1 MNTLS
6 PNQTDPEHF
15 VVLIQPRMGLSG
27 EFSRHLPLSLLYV
40 ASVLV
45 KMNIRVEIL
54 DTRVVENDW
63 RKALEGYLKQKPL
76 WLGFTV
82 MAGFPV
88 EHSLEI
94 SRFVKSQ
101 ADVPIIWGGA
111 MPTVDPLS
119 CISENVIDYAIAG
132 SGIEA
137 TEKLTRA
144 LIDKKIDDEEL
155 LASIPGLACRINSK
169 NLVNKRFH
177 GFEHVKFTDL
187 PYYLIKDYSVYGQIG
202 SKEKI
207 FPIYSA
213 YGCPYKC
220 AFCISPAL
228 YRDFAR
234 KWLPVAAAETVDHIE
249 FLCKEHGASTIY
261 FYDDD
266 SFVNI
271 EHIRSIVNE
280 LKERQIHVKL
290 SFRGARIDEIKR
302 MDDEFL
308 DLLSETGTEMLHIG
322 VEAGSQRILDL
333 FNKGITVEDIIEVNR
348 KLARH
353 KKLIAA
359 YNWIVGSP
367 GETFEEIRQTT
378 KLLIQLIRENPRCF
392 VFQPN
397 IFRVVPGSVLGDK
410 AAEMGYTA
418 PRNLDEWIMAEIEQD
433 VSAPWLSDK
442 VKGLIRMLQVTAYF
456 VDDKAGL
463 LLNTGSF
470 KDWLIKFASALYRPL
485 ARFRFKSGFSRC
497 LIEADLFFLAQNL
510 MKRFN

>member
-6 PNQTDPEHF
+6 PNQINHNRP
-15 VVLIQPRMGLSG
+15 VVLIQPQMGLSG

-40 ASVLV
+40 ASALTRMNV
-45 KMNIRVEIL
+45 KVEIL
-54 DTRVVENDW
+54 DTRVLENNW
-63 RKALEGYLKQKPL
+63 KTILGNLLQQNPL
-76 WLGFTV
+76 WVGFTV

-94 SRFVKSQ
+94 SRFIKAK
-101 ADVPIIWGGA
+101 ADVPIVWGGA
-111 MPTVDPLS
+111 MPTVDAVS
-119 CISENVIDYAIAG
+119 CINENVIDFAVAG
-132 SGIEA
+132 SGIQA
-137 TEKLTRA
+137 TEMLTRA
-144 LIDKKIDDEEL
+144 FIEETADKPEI
-155 LASIPGLACRINSK
+155 LAEIPGLAYRINGQSF
-169 NLVNKRFH
+169 VNKRFH
-177 GFEHVKFTDL
+177 GFEHVRYTEL
-187 PYYLIKDYSVYGQIG
+187 PYELIKDYSVYGQIG
-202 SKEKI
+202 SNEKI

-228 YRDFAR
+228 YGEFNK
-234 KWLPVAAAETVDHIE
+234 KWVPVAARETVDHIE
-249 FLCKEHGASTIY
+249 FLYRNHGATTIY

-271 EHIRSIVNE
+271 DHIRSIVNE
-280 LKERQIHVKL
+280 MKARGIKLKL

-367 GETFEEIRQTT
+367 GETAEEIRQTT
-378 KLLIQLIRENPRCF
+378 RLLLQLIKENPRCF
-392 VFQPN
+392 IFQPN
-397 IFRVVPGSVLGDK
+397 IFRVVPGSVLGEK
-410 AAEMGYTA
+410 ASEMGYTA
-418 PRNLDEWIMAEIEQD
+418 PQNLEEWIKAEIEQD
-433 VSAPWLSDK
+433 VSSPWLSDE
-442 VKGLIRMLQVTAYF
+442 VKQLIRMLQVTAYF

-463 LLNTGSF
+463 LLNTGSV
-470 KDWLIKFASALYRPL
+470 KDFVIKLASAVYRPL
-485 ARFRFKSGFSRC
+485 ARFRFKSGFSRF
-497 LIEADLFFLAQNL
+497 LIEADLFFLAQKL
-510 MKRFN
+510 MKRLR

>member
-6 PNQTDPEHF
+6 QNQTEPEHF

-45 KMNIRVEIL
+45 KMNIRVEIV
-54 DTRVVENDW
+54 DTRVADTDW
-63 RKALEGYLKQKPL
+63 RKMLEDYLRQRPL
-76 WLGFTV
+76 WIGFTV

-94 SRFVKSQ
+94 SRFIKSL
-101 ADVPIIWGGA
+101 ADVPIVWGGA
-111 MPTVDPLS
+111 MPTVDPIS
-119 CISENVIDYAIAG
+119 CVAEKVIDYAIAG

-144 LIDKKIDDEEL
+144 LIDKTIDNEEL
-155 LASIPGLACRINSK
+155 LAAIPGLACRINDK

-177 GFEHVKFTDL
+177 GFEHVKYTEL
-187 PYYLIKDYSVYGQIG
+187 PYHLIKDYSVYGQIG
-202 SKEKI
+202 SNEKI

-228 YRDFAR
+228 YRDFGR
-234 KWLPVAAAETVDHIE
+234 KWEPVAAVETVDHIE
-249 FLCKEHGASTIY
+249 FLYKEHGATTIY

-271 EHIRSIVNE
+271 EHVRAIVSE
-280 LKERQIHVKL
+280 MKAREIHLKL

-302 MDDEFL
+302 MDDDFL

-333 FNKGITVEDIIEVNR
+333 FNKGITVDDIIEVNR

-367 GETFEEIRQTT
+367 GETYEEIRQTT
-378 KLLIQLIRENPRCF
+378 KLLLQLIKENPRCF
-392 VFQPN
+392 IFQPN
-397 IFRVVPGSVLGDK
+397 IFRVVPGSVLGER

-418 PRNLDEWIMAEIEQD
+418 PRNLEEWIKAEIEQD
-433 VSAPWLSDK
+433 VSAPWLSDD

-470 KDWLIKFASALYRPL
+470 KDRIIKLASAMYRPL
-485 ARFRFKSGFSRC
+485 ARFRFKSGFSRF
-497 LIEADLFFLAQNL
+497 LVEADLFFLAQKL